1 MRLWTWRA
9 IVLGTAIGS
18 LVVGSARLT
27 AHNPITSRYTY
38 NTDAFPILR
47 ARCGG
52 CHMEG
57 GIAPMSLLTHAEAA
71 PWAESIRQE
80 LLSGHMPPWQIDS
93 PSERIRNASALT
105 PHDLDVLLTWATG
118 GTPVGETSAPA
129 PVRANPVWR
138 LGTPDRVLRLP
149 EVTLSES
156 QVEDV
161 KEFKVPLGLSEERW
175 IRAVDLR
182 PGTPAFVRSATI
194 TAMTTSSRGN
204 PTEQVLA
211 LWQPGDEPIALESN
225 TGFRLPPS
233 ATLVARVHY
242 KKTWRD
248 AQRAMSD
255 ASTIGVYFAT
265 GSPRSVQ
272 PLLLAPAEAR
282 GPLGSENGPLT
293 FVHAIDRDMT
303 ALSIYPDIT
312 LSGVS
317 LKVELVSPNGTRDT
331 LVAMR
336 VRSGWA
342 RRYWFNEPV
351 ALPRGG
357 RLEVTARSDDT
368 LLAPQAPRIPVRPLD
383 SAAFRLVMDVY

>member
-1 MRLWTWRA
+1 MRLRTCRA
-9 IVLGTAIGS
+9 IVLGAVLSS
-18 LVVGSARLT
+18 LVVGSTRLT

-38 NTDAFPILR
+38 NADAFPILR
-47 ARCGG
+47 ARCGA
-52 CHMEG
+52 CHVEG
-57 GIAPMSLLTHAEAA
+57 GIAPMSLLTHADAV

-80 LLSGHMPPWQIDS
+80 LLAGHMPPWQIDS
-93 PSERIRNASALT
+93 LSGRIRNSSALT
-105 PHDLDVLLTWATG
+105 PHELDVLLTWATG
-118 GTPVGETSAPA
+118 GTPVGDTSAPA
-129 PVRANPVWR
+129 PVRADAVWR

-175 IRAVDLR
+175 IRAVDLK
-182 PGTPAFVRSATI
+182 PGTSTVVRSATI
-194 TAMTTSSRGN
+194 TAMTTSSLRE

-248 AQRAMSD
+248 AQRAISD

-265 GSPRSVQ
+265 GPRTVQ
-272 PLLLAPAEAR
+272 PLVLAPPDAR
-282 GPLGSENGPLT
+282 GSLGSEKGPLA

>member
-138 LGTPDRVLRLP
+138 LGTPDRVLQLP

-156 QVEDV
+156 QYEDV
-161 KEFKVPLGLSEERW
+161 KEFKIPLGLPEERW
-175 IRAVDLR
+175 IRAVDLT

-194 TAMTTSSRGN
+194 TAMTTSSLGK

-225 TGFRLPPS
+225 IGFRLPPS
-233 ATLVARVHY
+233 TTLVARVHY

-265 GSPRSVQ
+265 GPRSVQ
-272 PLLLAPAEAR
+272 PLVLAPPDGR
-282 GPLGSENGPLT
+282 GPLGTEKGLLT
-293 FVHAIDRDMT
+293 FMHAIDRDMT
-303 ALSIYPDIT
+303 ALSIYPDIA

-317 LKVELVSPNGTRDT
+317 LKVALVSPDGTRDT

-351 ALPRGG
+351 ALPRSG
-357 RLEVTARSDDT
+357 RLEVTARSDET

-383 SAAFRLVMDVY
+383 PATFRLVMDVY

>member
-9 IVLGTAIGS
+9 IVLGAVIGS
-18 LVVGSARLT
+18 LVMGSARLT

-38 NTDAFPILR
+38 NADAFPILR
-47 ARCGG
+47 ARCGA
-52 CHMEG
+52 CHVEG
-57 GIAPMSLLTHAEAA
+57 GIAPMSLMTHADAV

-80 LLSGHMPPWQIDS
+80 LLAGHMPPWQIDS

-105 PHDLDVLLTWATG
+105 PYELDVLLTWATG
-118 GTPVGETSAPA
+118 GTPVGEASAPA
-129 PVRANPVWR
+129 PIRANPVWR
-138 LGTPDRVLRLP
+138 LGTPDRVLQLP
-149 EVTLSES
+149 EATLSES
-156 QVEDV
+156 QREEV
-161 KEFKVPLGLSEERW
+161 KEFKVPLGLAEERW
-175 IRAVDLR
+175 IRAVDLA

-194 TAMTTSSRGN
+194 SAMTTSSLGK

-225 TGFRLPPS
+225 IGFHLPAS
-233 ATLVARVHY
+233 TTLVARVHY

-265 GSPRSVQ
+265 GPRSVQ
-272 PLLLAPAEAR
+272 PLVLAPQDAR
-282 GPLGSENGPLT
+282 GSLGTEKGPLT
-293 FVHAIDRDMT
+293 FMHAIDRDIT

-317 LKVELVSPNGTRDT
+317 LKVVAVSPDGTRDT
-331 LVAMR
+331 LVAIR
-336 VRSGWA
+336 ARSEWA

-351 ALPRGG
+351 VLRRGG
-357 RLEVTARSDDT
+357 RLEVTARSDET

-383 SAAFRLVMDVY
+383 PATFRLVMDVY